1 MSEKR
6 VVYINILNNYYQL
19 RETDDNKYC
28 CEILDPAEISDLLN
42 EQQAQIANMKKERKK
57 LKEENEL
64 LKGELELERAKRMHY
79 EQKIFQLQ
87 AKELGY
93 NE

>member
-1 MSEKR
+1 MNEKG
-6 VVYINILNNYYQL
+6 VVYINILNSYYQL
-19 RETDDNKYC
+19 RETDDNTYC
-28 CEILDPAEISDLLN
+28 CRRLDPTEVSDLLN
-42 EQQAQIANMKKERKK
+42 EQRDQIINMKKERKK

-64 LKGELELERAKRMHY
+64 LKGELELESAKRMHY